1 MSKAKKLVAG
11 SALGIVNFFATTL
24 VALFMMPFLISHLGD
39 RMYGLW
45 LLLGSF
51 FGFYGL
57 FDFGLGSA
65 VQRYLSRALGT
76 NDYEEANSVFNSSLV
91 VFSLIGVFSLV
102 ASFVAALAGYF
113 FFHDPFEL
121 DLFRKIVI
129 MTGIGLALGFPMRS
143 FYSVFSSH
151 LRYDLTNYVD
161 LVRLV
166 IRTTLIVFFLSRG
179 YKLLTFAAIMVITD
193 VGGFVACAFIS
204 FRVAPY
210 IRFRRKYIQRAQ
222 VRKLFQYSIFS
233 FISKVTGSIKF
244 SIDNFVIAGFVGLSS
259 VTLYSIASRLISY
272 YIQFLNSS
280 VGIVMPVFSRFEG
293 QNNYDEIR
301 DKFIFVTKIS
311 NYLACLIGGL
321 LIIFG
326 RPFIQRWVGRYLR

>member
-1 MSKAKKLVAG
+1 MSKAKKLVTG

-91 VFSLIGVFSLV
+91 VFSFIGIFALV
-102 ASFVAALAGYF
+102 VSFIAALTGYF
-113 FFHDPFEL
+113 FFADPFEL
-121 DLFRKIVI
+121 NLFRKIVV
-129 MTGIGLALGFPMRS
+129 MTGVGLALGFPMRS
-143 FYSVFSSH
+143 FYSIFSSH
-151 LRYDLTNYVD
+151 LRYDLSIYVD

-166 IRTTLIVFFLSRG
+166 IRTALIVFFLSLG

-193 VGGFVACAFIS
+193 IGGFIACAFIS
-204 FRVAPY
+204 FRIAPY
-210 IRFRRKYIQRAQ
+210 MRFHKKYVQRSQ
-222 VRKLFQYSIFS
+222 IKKLFHYSIFS
-233 FISKVTGSIKF
+233 FISKVTGNIKF
-244 SIDNFVIAGFVGLSS
+244 SIDNFVVAGFVGLSS
-259 VTLYSIASRLISY
+259 VTLYSVASRLISY
-272 YIQFLNSS
+272 YIQFLNNA
-280 VGIVMPVFSRFEG
+280 VH
-293 QNNYDEIR
+293 
-301 DKFIFVTKIS
+301 
-311 NYLACLIGGL
+311 
-321 LIIFG
+321 
-326 RPFIQRWVGRYLR
+326 